1 MILGISYAVWKLVC
15 LTMVFIITS
24 IHSYYFLVSDHEA
37 KTKRYIISLFLCGIV
52 FWYIISFINIYA
64 WIALAYILTWSLFY
78 IFLDNRLDD

>member
-37 KTKRYIISLFLCGIV
+37 KNKRCIISLFLCGIV

>member
-15 LTMVFIITS
+15 LTMVFIITA
-24 IHSYYFLVSDHEA
+24 IHSHYFLVSDHEA